1 VRKDDTSKTLIP
13 LRIQKEKR
21 NHGMTNERNED
32 IRMRIRCLTGREPA
46 RKRKKKKTMDFLT
59 RRDERK
65 GKKPKC
71 KQLSTRRQDT
81 EPAIDYDYE
90 APVYPVEFWLWIA
103 WIHAA

>member
-46 RKRKKKKTMDFLT
+46 RKRKKKKNNGLPNKT
-59 RRDERK
+59 RREKRK
-65 GKKPKC
+65 KTQMQATLYKKTGYRAGDR
-71 KQLSTRRQDT
+71 L
-81 EPAIDYDYE
+81 
-90 APVYPVEFWLWIA
+90 
-103 WIHAA
+103 